1 MTSLTP
7 LQLMPMLYAIVA
19 IRARI
24 QPLSSKKE
32 AKISSLFCSSST
44 RSWCISTNLSR
55 GLQGSLSTKM
65 LTTSY
70 VLKIP

>member
-7 LQLMPMLYAIVA
+7 LQLIPMLYAIVA

-32 AKISSLFCSSST
+32 AKISSLFCSST